1 MRRLIVVIGVK
12 PHNENKPYTKSHTAI
27 TALRVLSKCELY
39 VSNYDNDPDL
49 ESVEENFDIQT
60 SQRFEE
66 YDERMK
72 EKQQKCKEQ
81 CEKDIQKIILKD
93 QIEKSLTEKVEK
105 DYLKCGCGLRGVAVS
120 VGIIGP
126 VAVNEWTKT
135 ATAMAIDFAIQECIK
150 EGIQVVIERIKL
162 FDFIS
167 SYLTVDWEMFI
178 NGSNY
183 NTASGLIEAANS
195 AMFSKGNSCT
205 SPTGYFGRVCEAIS
219 NAKASFSSVAVEGE
233 QAAFNTTKGI
243 QVTMLSAVEA
253 PSANMYSA
261 IGYSVLAIL
270 IILLVMVIIYLVL
283 RYRRK
288 KQMNKK
294 LQYTKLLNQ

>member
-1 MRRLIVVIGVK
+1 MKKGRRKIIQIIIF
-12 PHNENKPYTKSHTAI
+12 YY
-27 TALRVLSKCELY
+27 KCELY

-205 SPTGYFGRVCEAIS
+205 SPTGYFGHVCEAIS

-288 KQMNKK
+288 KK
-294 LQYTKLLNQ
+294 

>member
-1 MRRLIVVIGVK
+1 
-12 PHNENKPYTKSHTAI
+12 
-27 TALRVLSKCELY
+27 
-39 VSNYDNDPDL
+39 
-49 ESVEENFDIQT
+49 
-60 SQRFEE
+60 
-66 YDERMK
+66 
-72 EKQQKCKEQ
+72 
-81 CEKDIQKIILKD
+81 
-93 QIEKSLTEKVEK
+93 LTEKVEK

-205 SPTGYFGRVCEAIS
+205 SPTGYFGHVCEAIS

-243 QVTMLSAVEA
+243 QATMLSAVEA

-270 IILLVMVIIYLVL
+270 IIILIMVIIYLIL

-288 KQMNKK
+288 TKMKKK
-294 LQYTKLLNQ
+294 LQYIKLLEE